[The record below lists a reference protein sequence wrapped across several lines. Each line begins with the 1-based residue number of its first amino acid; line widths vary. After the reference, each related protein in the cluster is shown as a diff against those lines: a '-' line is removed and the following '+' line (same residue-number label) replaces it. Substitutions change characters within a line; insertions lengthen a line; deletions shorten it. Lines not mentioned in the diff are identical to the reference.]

1 MDVKTIF
8 LNENLY
14 KDNLNVSNSR
24 KLPIKNASYKN
35 TLIDLNK
42 LQGVGIFIW
51 MRQSDNL
58 ISFKIFMGF
67 MFIK

>member
-35 TLIDLNK
+35 TLIDFNK
-42 LQGVGIFIW
+42 LQGVGIFI
-51 MRQSDNL
+51 
-58 ISFKIFMGF
+58 
-67 MFIK
+67 